1 MAISPSGSPISLNT
15 IRAELGILAQSNLS
29 LNTAEDGLY
38 VPINPCSTFKPAV
51 PNPAAI
57 SEWYGYNH
65 TQPCVSYK
73 YNSVSC
79 DTNVGICDESFIP
92 SQANSNVVMKPNFV
106 FYPIPEGFPNTWLI
120 ENAELFPNAR
130 FRVGVSYGSSFVNE
144 VVYDFTGPY
153 VPWNGIANVGSLSG
167 QKVPPSIITGAV
179 AYYFRIDYND
189 GSGRIL
195 GDLSVNTPSFLYIFY
210 PTFTPVGTEGGGYY
224 TPDRWTALFSYSATS
239 EALACSGTTYE
250 NFRFDYPLS
259 QNLAT
264 SDVLRYPDE
273 SIVIGKAGYY
283 KIRGS
288 LNIWIY
294 INYDGYIISW
304 GIC

>member
-1 MAISPSGSPISLNT
+1 MAISPAGSPISLNT
-15 IRAELGILAQSNLS
+15 IRAELGILAESNLS

-65 TQPCVSYK
+65 TQPCVSYR

-79 DTNVGICDESFIP
+79 ETSTGICNVPFSP

-106 FYPIPEGFPNTWLI
+106 FYPIPDGFPNTWLI

-130 FRVGVSYGSSFVNE
+130 FRVGVSYGSSFINE
-144 VVYDFTGPY
+144 VVYDYTGPY

-167 QKVPPSIITGAV
+167 QKVPASIITGAI

-195 GDLSVNTPSFLYIFY
+195 GDLSINTPSFLYIFY
-210 PTFTPVGTEGGGYY
+210 PTFIPVGPGPDPGGYY
-224 TPDRWTALFSYSATS
+224 DPSRWTSPFSYSATS
-239 EALACSGTTYE
+239 QALACSGTSYE
-250 NFRFDYPLS
+250 NFTFNYPLS
-259 QNLAT
+259 SSSILM
-264 SDVLRYPDE
+264 YPDE
-273 SIVIGKAGYY
+273 SLVTGKAGYY
-283 KIRGS
+283 KIRS
-288 LNIWIY
+288 NSTWIY
-294 INYDGYIISW
+294 INNDGLVVSR